1 MKDFLTALLALLL
14 SILTMILA
22 SLIVA
27 LPIMSLWN
35 WLVPMIFGLT
45 TINFIQSAGLFLL
58 VSLIF
63 KSGLY
68 PNQNK

>member
-14 SILTMILA
+14 SILA

-27 LPIMSLWN
+27 LPIMLLWN